1 MKISA
6 ADVKALRELTNAG
19 MMDCKKAL
27 LESQGDIE
35 KAKILLQEKGKSEA
49 DSKSG
54 RVASQGLVSIKIDE
68 KYYGEKIVNKEKATE
83 LLKNCDSINLV
94 GNEIISLSVSLGIGS
109 LEGIKKINDIPF
121 LIVFKV

>member
-1 MKISA
+1 MMFSA
-6 ADVKALRELTNAG
+6 RLINHNTTRMLNICDS
-19 MMDCKKAL
+19 DL
-27 LESQGDIE
+27 L
-35 KAKILLQEKGKSEA
+35 GKTITR
-49 DSKSG
+49 DKF
-54 RVASQGLVSIKIDE
+54 SIKIDE

-94 GNEIISLSVSLGIGS
+94 GNEIISLSTSLGIGS

>member
-1 MKISA
+1 MFSA
-6 ADVKALRELTNAG
+6 RLINHNTTRMLNICDFDILGKTLTR
-19 MMDCKKAL
+19 DKF
-27 LESQGDIE
+27 
-35 KAKILLQEKGKSEA
+35 
-49 DSKSG
+49 
-54 RVASQGLVSIKIDE
+54 SIKIDE
-68 KYYGEKIVNKEKATE
+68 KYYGEKIVYKEKATE

>member
-1 MKISA
+1 MMFSA
-6 ADVKALRELTNAG
+6 RLINHNATR
-19 MMDCKKAL
+19 MLNICDSDL
-27 LESQGDIE
+27 L
-35 KAKILLQEKGKSEA
+35 GKTITR
-49 DSKSG
+49 DKF
-54 RVASQGLVSIKIDE
+54 SIKIDE

-83 LLKNCDSINLV
+83 LLKNCNSINLV

>member
-1 MKISA
+1 MMFSA
-6 ADVKALRELTNAG
+6 RLINQNTTRMLNICDS
-19 MMDCKKAL
+19 DL
-27 LESQGDIE
+27 L
-35 KAKILLQEKGKSEA
+35 GKTITR
-49 DSKSG
+49 DKF
-54 RVASQGLVSIKIDE
+54 SIKIDE

-83 LLKNCDSINLV
+83 LLKNCSSINLV

>member
-1 MKISA
+1 MFSA
-6 ADVKALRELTNAG
+6 RLVNHNTTRMLNICDS
-19 MMDCKKAL
+19 DL
-27 LESQGDIE
+27 L
-35 KAKILLQEKGKSEA
+35 GKTITR
-49 DSKSG
+49 DKF
-54 RVASQGLVSIKIDE
+54 SIKIDE

-83 LLKNCDSINLV
+83 LLKNSDSINLV

>member
-1 MKISA
+1 MFSA
-6 ADVKALRELTNAG
+6 RLVNHNTTRMLNICDF
-19 MMDCKKAL
+19 DL
-27 LESQGDIE
+27 L
-35 KAKILLQEKGKSEA
+35 GKTVTR
-49 DSKSG
+49 DKF
-54 RVASQGLVSIKIDE
+54 SIKIDE

-83 LLKNCDSINLV
+83 LLKNSDSINLV

>member
-1 MKISA
+1 MFSA
-6 ADVKALRELTNAG
+6 RLINHNTTRMLNICDS
-19 MMDCKKAL
+19 DL
-27 LESQGDIE
+27 L
-35 KAKILLQEKGKSEA
+35 GKTITR
-49 DSKSG
+49 DKF
-54 RVASQGLVSIKIDE
+54 SIKIDE

-94 GNEIISLSVSLGIGS
+94 GNEIISLSTSLGIGS